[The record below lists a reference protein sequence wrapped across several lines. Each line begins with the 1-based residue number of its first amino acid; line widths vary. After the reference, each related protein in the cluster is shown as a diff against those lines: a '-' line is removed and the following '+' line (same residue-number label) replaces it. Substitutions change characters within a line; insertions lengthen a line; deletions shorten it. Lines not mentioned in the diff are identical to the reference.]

1 MDDYIPIAPQLG
13 RTLGPNASPAVRQA
27 FARLCR
33 FAKSRNQKYKDQSE
47 LVAKLKDRLQEME
60 EISASVQE
68 EVSALRAR
76 LLEATE
82 INQVGEFLQQENE
95 DLRR

>member
-1 MDDYIPIAPQLG
+1 MDDYIPVTSQLG
-13 RTLGPNASPAVRQA
+13 RTLGPNASPAVRQD

-60 EISASVQE
+60 EIGASVQE
-68 EVSALRAR
+68 EVSELREK
-76 LLEATE
+76 LLEATD
-82 INQVGEFLQQENE
+82 INQVVEFL
-95 DLRR
+95 